1 MAHHEDN
8 PWAKEYEEN
17 SKSGKKSDVVG
28 MTWKSG
34 EHSIR
39 ILPAIVKGEVP
50 FVKYIVHWIP
60 VTTGK
65 KDRPIV
71 HGVDTKCPVCK
82 FVSSLWSEVYRLKE
96 EEDMTD
102 EAPEVKKL
110 LKQISKLRGKKT
122 YDMNI
127 LDRNDYRDENG
138 NIKIK
143 RLVAGPTIWKPII
156 ELGNSEKWGNP
167 SAQGSRGYD
176 LTVTVDGEG
185 IKREYTILPDPERK
199 PLTED
204 EVKALEKAYD
214 LKKLRKFSSA
224 KEILDILENAKAPL
238 DTINLKK
245 IKKDLLEDENID
257 SDDDDEEEK
266 PKRKKAPVQEPDD
279 DDDDV
284 IEPEDEDEDPKA
296 TAKAKKESKKEEK
309 AFASDDDDEQPV
321 RGKKNNKKVEEDT
334 SDDDDSFNDDSDDD
348 SDNSSLDSDSDDSDT
363 SDDSDDDSSN
373 DDSSSDDVSLD
384 EMDCRGTHDPDDV
397 GCKECSISGECKK
410 LQKEFN
416 VKAEKYGLDIDG
428 MSGFEI
434 EKALKKKEEEASKK
448 GKVGKS
454 GKAGSSEST
463 GKKRELP
470 F

>member
-82 FVSSLWSEVYRLKE
+82 FVSSLWSEAYRLKE

-102 EAPEVKKL
+102 DAPEVKKL
-110 LKQISKLRGKKT
+110 QKQISKLRGKKT

-127 LDRNDYRDENG
+127 IDRDDYRDEKG
-138 NIKIK
+138 NVKIK
-143 RLVAGPTIWKPII
+143 RLVAGPTIWKPVI

-167 SAQGSRGYD
+167 SAPGSRGYD

-199 PLTED
+199 SLDDD
-204 EVKALEKAYD
+204 ELKALEKAYD

-224 KEILDILENAKAPL
+224 KEILDILENAKSPL

-245 IKKDLLEDENID
+245 IKKDMMDDENID
-257 SDDDDEEEK
+257 SDSDEEEDK
-266 PKRKKAPVQEPDD
+266 PKKKAPVQKSDD
-279 DDDDV
+279 DDDDDTSTTSTSTSNDD
-284 IEPEDEDEDPKA
+284 EDEDEDPKA
-296 TAKAKKESKKEEK
+296 TAKAKKENKKEEK
-309 AFASDDDDEQPV
+309 AFARDEDDESSKKGKKKVEDSDDDD
-321 RGKKNNKKVEEDT
+321 
-334 SDDDDSFNDDSDDD
+334 DDSS
-348 SDNSSLDSDSDDSDT
+348 SDSDDS
-363 SDDSDDDSSN
+363 SDDIGLN
-373 DDSSSDDVSLD
+373 

-416 VKAEKYGLDIDG
+416 VKADKFGLDIDG

-434 EKALKKKEEEASKK
+434 EKAIQKKEEDASKK

-454 GKAGSSEST
+454 GKSGSSEST
-463 GKKRELP
+463 ETAGKKRNLP